1 MSAARGRK
9 PGIAEHPHAVSA
21 YVRRLVVDGVLV
33 SLAVV
38 LSIVERWIPLGRAG
52 RPEDIA
58 HALLFLASDE
68 AEWITGQ
75 TIVVDGG
82 ATLPESGYAM
92 EQLWERDA

>member
-1 MSAARGRK
+1 MNGVEPGFVAKERGRLSQ
-9 PGIAEHPHAVSA
+9 PGTRE
-21 YVRRLVVDGVLV
+21 RL
-33 SLAVV
+33 
-38 LSIVERWIPLGRAG
+38 ERWIPLGRAG

-68 AEWITGQ
+68 AHWITGQ